1 MNRNLESMLDWTEDF
16 VSTLGDGGYDVVFAN
31 NKGFYI
37 NAQLHHRYWA
47 DIDDMAGDYGLVSE
61 ITGNSYT
68 EIRVGIRYDAVADFY

>member
-1 MNRNLESMLDWTEDF
+1 MLDWTEDF

-37 NAQLHHRYWA
+37 NAQLNHRYWA

-61 ITGNSYT
+61 IFDGNNYT
-68 EIRVGIRYDAVADFY
+68 EIRVGISAAAINDFY